1 MGALLRRESGTPDLR
16 FAASGEAGGE
26 SYVEARTRKRVRPPP
41 YTGLPSCRAARGW
54 TSYGPQQIGDGAG
67 VESGSTTK
75 DTKEPQSNPTAR
87 EVRPFRARS
96 CPARGSEGCGVGEEG
111 V

>member
-41 YTGLPSCRAARGW
+41 YTGLPSCRAARCW
-54 TSYGPQQIGDGAG
+54 TSYGPQKIGDGAG
-67 VESGSTTK
+67 VEKESQTQDNKEHESTQIG
-75 DTKEPQSNPTAR
+75 KESC
-87 EVRPFRARS
+87 RARVWNGVS
-96 CPARGSEGCGVGEEG
+96 YSGGVGKLKKHK
-111 V
+111 